1 MIASTSLNALTAV
14 VLDTETTGLD
24 ATRARML
31 QVGAIRLAKGR
42 ISEETLVQLVNP
54 GVPIPTET
62 IVVHGITDAMVKEAP
77 SFTQFHPELDRF
89 LGKDVLIGHNIGFD
103 LAILQSECRHA
114 GLRWTERPMLD
125 TRLLAEICLPNFGGY
140 SLDKLAAQFGI
151 HTAHR
156 HDALADAR
164 MTAELYLAL
173 LPLLRQ
179 HDIRTLGTAEQAC
192 RQLTSVL
199 ENYQRIGWQEP
210 VRPSS
215 SSTEALSRIDAFP
228 FRHRVV
234 DIASCPP
241 VCCPPETTLG
251 DAIAE
256 MARRRIS
263 SIFVAAPE
271 QRDAKDIAIITERDV
286 IRLVGEH
293 GSACLEKAAGQVGNR
308 PLETVPADA
317 FVYRAIGR
325 MDRRGIRHLG
335 VTDATGRVIGAISA
349 RDLLQLRASDA
360 LALGDAI
367 DCAGTIPELAAAWS
381 QLPQVVG
388 RLLIEKVSAREIAA
402 VISEETGTITAH
414 AARLAEAELRE
425 NGAGPRPVD
434 YSVLVMGSAGRGES
448 LLIPDQDNAIIHAE
462 SIDEAAADAWFLA
475 HGRRMNA
482 ILDEIGIPL
491 CKGKVMAGNPGWNGS
506 PSVWNARLRSWTETV
521 DPKDLLAVD
530 IFFDFRCVS
539 GDYGL
544 ADDLKARSLAIAAA
558 SPLLLKLLGDALRAW
573 SPPLGFLGRLVHEDG
588 WIDLKKGGLFPIVA
602 AARCLALAHGIGA
615 RSTAQRLAQLTEL
628 GIGNASEL
636 AELDRIHALL
646 QRMILNQQ
654 IADIGQGRPLS
665 TRIQLSSLSA
675 EEKAELRSVLAV
687 LQTVPDMVHD
697 LILS

>member
-24 ATRARML
+24 AARARML
-31 QVGAIRLAKGR
+31 QLGAIRLTKGR
-42 ISEETLVQLVNP
+42 IAEDTLVQLVNP

-62 IVVHGITDAMVKEAP
+62 IEVHGITDGMVKDAP
-77 SFTQFHPELDRF
+77 SFAQVHAELDRF
-89 LGKDVLIGHNIGFD
+89 LGKDVLIGHNVGFD

-140 SLDKLAAQFGI
+140 SLDKLATQFGI
-151 HTAHR
+151 HTTHR

-179 HDIRTLGTAEQAC
+179 HDIRTLGAAENAC

-199 ENYQRIGWQEP
+199 ENYQRIGWHEP
-210 VRPSS
+210 VRSS
-215 SSTEALSRIDAFP
+215 SSSAEALERIDAFP

-241 VCCPPETTLG
+241 IFCAPETTLG
-251 DAIAE
+251 DAVAE

-263 SIFVAAPE
+263 SIFVASPE
-271 QRDAKDIAIITERDV
+271 RRTARDIAIITERDV
-286 IRLVGEH
+286 IRLVGEQ
-293 GSACLEKAAGQVGNR
+293 GSACLARGAGEIGNK

-335 VTDATGRVIGAISA
+335 VTDAAGSVIGAISA

-367 DCAGTIPELAAAWS
+367 DCAGSIPELAAAWS
-381 QLPQVVG
+381 QLPQVAG
-388 RLLIEKVSAREIAA
+388 RLLVEKVSAREIAA

-414 AARLAEAELRE
+414 AARLAEAEMIE
-425 NGAGPRPVD
+425 NGAGPSPVE
-434 YSVLVMGSAGRGES
+434 YAVLVMGSAGRGES
-448 LLIPDQDNAIIHAE
+448 LLIPDQDNAIIRAE
-462 SIDEAAADAWFLA
+462 SADEVATDAWFLA

-491 CKGKVMAGNPGWNGS
+491 CKGQVMAGNPAWNGP
-506 PSVWNARLRSWTETV
+506 PSVWDARLRSWTEAV

-530 IFFDFRCVS
+530 IFFDFRCVT
-539 GDYGL
+539 GEFRL
-544 ADDLKARSLAIAAA
+544 ADELRGRSLAIAAA
-558 SPLLLKLLGDALRAW
+558 SRILLKLLGDALRSW
-573 SPPLGFLGRLVHEDG
+573 SPPLGFLGRLVHENG

-602 AARCLALAHGIGA
+602 AARCLALAHGIAA
-615 RSTAQRLAQLTEL
+615 RSTTQRLAHLAEL

-654 IADIGQGRPLS
+654 ITDIGLGRPLS
-665 TRIQLSSLSA
+665 TRVQLSSLSA
-675 EEKAELRSVLAV
+675 EEKADLRDALAV
-687 LQTVPDMVHD
+687 LRTVPDMVHD
-697 LILS
+697 LIL